1 MSEFFESE
9 IVREELD
16 EIHSL
21 QEDLYGAMLDFGSL
35 SEEDKKDHIES
46 LIELLEKQRI
56 MYTRLTLSD
65 DPQAIELLENLRKS
79 VQLLGFPP
87 NTDVQT
93 LFNSMRDTIDNLK
106 KQVDF
111 N

>member
-35 SEEDKKDHIES
+35 SEEDKSI
-46 LIELLEKQRI
+46 I
-56 MYTRLTLSD
+56 
-65 DPQAIELLENLRKS
+65 
-79 VQLLGFPP
+79 
-87 NTDVQT
+87 
-93 LFNSMRDTIDNLK
+93 LK
-106 KQVDF
+106 H
-111 N
+111 